1 MKIGIVLGDFS
12 WPVPVTALGQQ
23 ISGVAR
29 RADEAGIDSLWCMD
43 HFFQIRMT
51 GNPPESP
58 MTEAYALLGVL
69 AGQTERIRLGTLVTS
84 VAYRHPGVLV
94 KTVTTLDVLS
104 GGRMNF
110 GVGPGAPFDPPPQE
124 TGTAWE
130 AAGLGIPFPPLRDR
144 FEMLEELLRFAR
156 QMWDGDETPF
166 AGRYYQMA
174 RPLNSPGPVQRPR
187 PPILVAGGG
196 EKKTL
201 RLVAR
206 YADACHL
213 PSYAATVG
221 GVSLGGDL
229 ERKLDVLR
237 EHCVAAGRDYG
248 EIEKTVGIRFDLGAD
263 RAAGRRDFLATLHG
277 LASLGFGHV
286 IVSPPGPWTDD
297 NLPALAEI
305 LPDVH
310 AIDPAR

>member
-58 MTEAYALLGVL
+58 MAEAYALLGVL

-104 GGRMNF
+104 GGRINF
-110 GVGPGAPFDPPPQE
+110 GVGPGAPFNPEPQGP
-124 TGTAWE
+124 GTAFE
-130 AAGLGIPFPPLRDR
+130 GEGLGIPFPPLRDR
-144 FEMLEELLRFAR
+144 FEMLEELLVIAR
-156 QMWDGDETPF
+156 QMWHGDERPYP
-166 AGRYYQMA
+166 GKYYQLA
-174 RPLNSPGPVQRPR
+174 RPLNSPGPVQRPH
-187 PPILVAGGG
+187 PPILLAGGG

-201 RLVAR
+201 RLVAQ

-213 PSYAATVG
+213 PVHPAAESG
-221 GVSLGGDL
+221 EYLR
-229 ERKLDVLR
+229 RKLDVLR
-237 EHCVAAGRDYG
+237 EHCAAGGRDYG
-248 EIEKTVGIRFDLGAD
+248 EISKTTGVGFDLGAD
-263 RAAGRRDFLATLHG
+263 PATGRRDFLAALRG
-277 LASLGFGHV
+277 LASLGFDHV
-286 IVSPPGPWTDD
+286 MVASQGPWSPSR
-297 NLPALAEI
+297 LAALAEMADDI
-305 LPDVH
+305 H
-310 AIDPAR
+310 AIEAAA